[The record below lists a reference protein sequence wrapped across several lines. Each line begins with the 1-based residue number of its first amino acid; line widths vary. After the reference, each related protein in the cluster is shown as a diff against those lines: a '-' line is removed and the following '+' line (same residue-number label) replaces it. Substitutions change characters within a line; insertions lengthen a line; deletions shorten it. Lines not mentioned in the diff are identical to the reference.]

1 MMLFH
6 LIKKDFLIVKK
17 YVLIML
23 VTAVLIPPFMLWR
36 TPEYNTGILG
46 FMLSVIFCV
55 FMLVQ
60 YVTLKEYQFPK
71 AATLLCATPFSRK
84 MIVLSKYIFCIAIYV
99 ACCIIYAIETL
110 VVPGL
115 GTIDVTLFLL
125 MLLVTSVFIGIYLP
139 VQYKLGYA
147 KTKFVFA
154 VVIMASPFILPQL
167 MKMENVN
174 SKFLSMLS
182 PLIVY
187 TSVFLFSLIF
197 LIVSVI
203 LSMKFYSETDLT

>member
-36 TPEYNTGILG
+36 TPECTGILG

-115 GTIDVTLFLL
+115 GTIDATLFLL

-174 SKFLSMLS
+174 LKFLSMYS

-187 TSVFLFSLIF
+187 TSVFLFSLLF

-203 LSMKFYSETDLT
+203 LSMKFYSDTDLA

>member
-17 YVLIML
+17 YVFIML

-36 TPEYNTGILG
+36 TPEYTGILG

-115 GTIDVTLFLL
+115 GTIDATLFLL

-174 SKFLSMLS
+174 LKFLSMYS

-203 LSMKFYSETDLT
+203 LSMKFYSDTDLT

>member
-1 MMLFH
+1 MMLLN
-6 LIKKDFLIVKK
+6 LIKKDILIVKK

-23 VTAVLIPPFMLWR
+23 VAAVLIPPFMLWR
-36 TPEYNTGILG
+36 APEYTGVLG

-55 FMLVQ
+55 FMLLQ
-60 YVTLKEYQFPK
+60 YVSLKEYQFPK

-84 MIVLSKYIFCIAIYV
+84 MIVLSKYIFCIAIYT

-115 GTIDVTLFLL
+115 GTVDVTLFLL
-125 MLLVTSVFIGIYLP
+125 MFLVTSVFIGIYLP
-139 VQYKLGYA
+139 VQYKLGYE
-147 KTKFVFA
+147 KTKFAFV
-154 VVIMASPFILPQL
+154 VVIMASPFILPTL

-174 SKFLSMLS
+174 LNFLSMFS

-187 TSVFLFSLIF
+187 TSVLLFSLIF
-197 LIVSVI
+197 LIVSVT
-203 LSMKFYSETDLT
+203 LSIKIYSGTDLA

>member
-36 TPEYNTGILG
+36 TPEYTGILG

-115 GTIDVTLFLL
+115 GTIDATLFLL

-174 SKFLSMLS
+174 LKFLSMYS

-203 LSMKFYSETDLT
+203 LSMKFYSDTDLT

>member
-23 VTAVLIPPFMLWR
+23 VTAVLIPPFMLWC
-36 TPEYNTGILG
+36 TPEYTGILG

-115 GTIDVTLFLL
+115 GTIDATLFLL

-174 SKFLSMLS
+174 LKFLSMYS

-187 TSVFLFSLIF
+187 TSVFLFSLLF

-203 LSMKFYSETDLT
+203 LSMKFYSDTDLA

>member
-17 YVLIML
+17 YVFIML

-139 VQYKLGYA
+139 VQYKLGYE
-147 KTKFVFA
+147 KTKFAF
-154 VVIMASPFILPQL
+154 VVIIMASPVLTAALLKMDGMNFDTLLTAPPIFVYGGMILAG
-167 MKMENVN
+167 
-174 SKFLSMLS
+174 
-182 PLIVY
+182 I
-187 TSVFLFSLIF
+187 IF
-197 LIVSVI
+197 LIISAC
-203 LSMKFYSETDLT
+203 LSIKFYNKADLA

>member
-1 MMLFH
+1 MMLLN
-6 LIKKDFLIVKK
+6 LIKKDILIVKK

-23 VTAVLIPPFMLWR
+23 VAAVLIPPFMLWR
-36 TPEYNTGILG
+36 APEYTGVLG

-55 FMLVQ
+55 FMLLQ
-60 YVTLKEYQFPK
+60 YVSLKEYQFPK

-84 MIVLSKYIFCIAIYV
+84 MIVLSKYIFCISIYV

-115 GTIDVTLFLL
+115 GTVDVTLFLL
-125 MLLVTSVFIGIYLP
+125 MFLVTSVFIGIYLP
-139 VQYKLGYA
+139 VQYKLGYE
-147 KTKFVFA
+147 KTKFAFV
-154 VVIMASPFILPQL
+154 VVIMASPFILPTL

-174 SKFLSMLS
+174 LNFLSMFS

-187 TSVFLFSLIF
+187 TSVLLFSLIF

-203 LSMKFYSETDLT
+203 LSIKIYSGADLA

>member
-36 TPEYNTGILG
+36 TPEYTGILG

-115 GTIDVTLFLL
+115 GTIDATLFLL

-174 SKFLSMLS
+174 LKFLSMYS

-187 TSVFLFSLIF
+187 TSVFLFSLLF

-203 LSMKFYSETDLT
+203 LSMKFYSDTDLA

>member
-1 MMLFH
+1 
-6 LIKKDFLIVKK
+6 
-17 YVLIML
+17 
-23 VTAVLIPPFMLWR
+23 
-36 TPEYNTGILG
+36 
-46 FMLSVIFCV
+46 
-55 FMLVQ
+55 
-60 YVTLKEYQFPK
+60 
-71 AATLLCATPFSRK
+71 

-115 GTIDVTLFLL
+115 GTIDATLFLL

-174 SKFLSMLS
+174 LKFLSMYS

-203 LSMKFYSETDLT
+203 LSMKFYSDTDLT

>member
-6 LIKKDFLIVKK
+6 LIKKDVLIVKK

-23 VTAVLIPPFMLWR
+23 AAAVLIPPFMLWR
-36 TPEYNTGILG
+36 APQYTGVLG

-55 FMLVQ
+55 FMLLQ
-60 YVTLKEYQFPK
+60 YVSLKEYQFPK

-84 MIVLSKYIFCIAIYV
+84 MIVLSKYIFCIAIYT

-115 GTIDVTLFLL
+115 GTVDVTLFLL
-125 MLLVTSVFIGIYLP
+125 MFLVTSVFIGIYLP
-139 VQYKLGYA
+139 VQYKLGYE
-147 KTKFVFA
+147 KTKFAFV
-154 VVIMASPFILPQL
+154 VVIMASPFILPTL

-174 SKFLSMLS
+174 LNFLSMFS

-187 TSVFLFSLIF
+187 TSVLLFSLIF
-197 LIVSVI
+197 LIVSVT
-203 LSMKFYSETDLT
+203 LSIKIYSGTDLA

>member
-1 MMLFH
+1 MMLLN
-6 LIKKDFLIVKK
+6 LIKKDILIVKK

-23 VTAVLIPPFMLWR
+23 VAAVLIPPFMLWR
-36 TPEYNTGILG
+36 TPEYTGILG

-84 MIVLSKYIFCIAIYV
+84 MIVLSKYIFCISIYV

-115 GTIDVTLFLL
+115 GTVDVTLFLL
-125 MLLVTSVFIGIYLP
+125 MFLVTSVFIGIYLP
-139 VQYKLGYA
+139 VQYKLGYE
-147 KTKFVFA
+147 KTKFAFV
-154 VVIMASPFILPQL
+154 VVIMASPFILPTL

-174 SKFLSMLS
+174 LNFLSMFS

-187 TSVFLFSLIF
+187 TSVLLFSLIF

-203 LSMKFYSETDLT
+203 LSIKIYSGADLA